1 MRASSLQFKTKQ
13 DFVFSGSSTHSE
25 SVLEFVFDKSLYADD
40 RAKMLATGMDL
51 ENGMQ
56 IIYKVFKRFGLTCH
70 VGRNKSKSK
79 TDSAIF
85 FPPPGVRYE
94 NVDTSPV
101 LINTG
106 EDTGE
111 IPFTWEARWHIT

>member
-1 MRASSLQFKTKQ
+1 
-13 DFVFSGSSTHSE
+13 
-25 SVLEFVFDKSLYADD
+25 LYADD
-40 RAKMLATGMDL
+40 KTKIFATRMDL

-56 IIYKVFKRFGLTCH
+56 IIYKVFKRSGLTCH

-85 FPPPGVRYE
+85 FPTPGVRYE